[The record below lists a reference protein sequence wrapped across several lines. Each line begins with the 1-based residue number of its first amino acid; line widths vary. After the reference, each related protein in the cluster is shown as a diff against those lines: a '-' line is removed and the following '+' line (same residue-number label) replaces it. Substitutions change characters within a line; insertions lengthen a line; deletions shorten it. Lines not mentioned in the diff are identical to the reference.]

1 MFTFSVIRITQRVIL
16 FINSLNGSIWSYL
29 ILSTWILVRWKRW
42 LLKKRLVLNIILIL
56 SIHLKLSIA
65 SNGEI
70 GWPFK
75 RSLLFFCLCML
86 LFVVISSPFFLLVST
101 CAMPLSSIFIF
112 LTASSTSLLLLCKS
126 YIISFIY
133 RTIVVILKFIF
144 NTSLIV
150 QYVSDGTWNV
160 DLFVRHDGLT
170 TNYPPDS
177 FQFLYIIGFYKND
190 GVHESPFMSSLI
202 WDLLFILLL
211 NYCKS
216 KLRV

>member
-1 MFTFSVIRITQRVIL
+1 M
-16 FINSLNGSIWSYL
+16 
-29 ILSTWILVRWKRW
+29 
-42 LLKKRLVLNIILIL
+42 
-56 SIHLKLSIA
+56 
-65 SNGEI
+65 
-70 GWPFK
+70 
-75 RSLLFFCLCML
+75 
-86 LFVVISSPFFLLVST
+86 
-101 CAMPLSSIFIF
+101 
-112 LTASSTSLLLLCKS
+112 
-126 YIISFIY
+126 
-133 RTIVVILKFIF
+133 ILKFIF